1 MSQPTPPRTQ
11 GVLPWG
17 PPENTSQHGLLPVPR
32 RDSGASILSP
42 SPGLGQASP
51 LASQP
56 PILSRPAGH
65 NGGPSSHPAAPSL
78 LRTLHDSPW
87 LRSPPSGQTR
97 MCERLCPV
105 SLICPPPRP
114 DVLSGDSSS
123 NVHPLSWDHPV
134 LPLTLPPGRP
144 PLPALARDVCL
155 REDTVPVSGGTE
167 GEKGLSTPFVSLS
180 PSP

>member
-56 PILSRPAGH
+56 PILSRPASH
-65 NGGPSSHPAAPSL
+65 NGGPSSHPAPSL

-105 SLICPPPRP
+105 SFICPPPRP
-114 DVLSGDSSS
+114 DVLSRDSSS